1 MSAPE
6 GRVPDFFIVGHPK
19 CGTTALYAMLAAHP
33 QVFMPE
39 RKEPRY
45 FASDLPSPYQP
56 RPSGEPGE
64 SYKDYL
70 ALFAEARPDQLAG
83 EGSTAYIWSERA
95 ARLIAEAQPKARIV
109 VIVREPASYLRSL
122 HLQLLQHKSEEV
134 QSLRE
139 AIELE
144 SRRREGKQLTE
155 VNAQWPQVLFYS
167 ERVRYVEQL
176 RRYHDVFPAEQVLVL
191 IYDDFRADNDGTVR
205 RVQRFLGIQE
215 TGASEVSEANQS
227 VKRRVRLDNAV
238 HDAFFGGGPAIRT
251 LRKAA
256 KFVTPEKARRQAFQ
270 TVRGKL
276 VFGAPE
282 APEEEFMLELRG
294 RFKGE
299 VVALSE
305 YLDRDL
311 VRLWGY
317 EEIA

>member
-1 MSAPE
+1 MSSSQ

-19 CGTTALYAMLAAHP
+19 CGTTALYEMLAAHP

-56 RPSGEPGE
+56 RPSGELGE
-64 SYKDYL
+64 GFQDYL
-70 ALFAEARPDQLAG
+70 SLFADAGPDQLVG
-83 EGSTAYIWSERA
+83 EGSTAYIWSKTA
-95 ARLIAEAQPKARIV
+95 AGLIAEAQPQARII
-109 VIVREPASYLRSL
+109 VIVREPASYLSSL

-144 SRRREGKQLTE
+144 GERRQGRHLTE
-155 VNAQWPQVLFYS
+155 VNENWPQVLFYS
-167 ERVRYVEQL
+167 DRVRYVEQL
-176 RRYHDVFPAEQVLVL
+176 RRYHEVFPEEQVLVV
-191 IYDDFRADNDGTVR
+191 IYDDFRRENDGTVR
-205 RVQRFLGIQE
+205 LVQRFLGIEE
-215 TGASEVSEANQS
+215 TGATKISEANPS
-227 VKRRVRLDNAV
+227 VRRRVRVDNMV

-251 LRKAA
+251 LRRAA
-256 KFVTPEKARRQAFQ
+256 KLVTPERARRQAFQ

-276 VFGAPE
+276 AFSAPE
-282 APEEEFMLELRG
+282 APDEDFTIELRR

-299 VVALSE
+299 VQALSE

-311 VRLWGY
+311 VTLWGY
-317 EEIA
+317 GEIE